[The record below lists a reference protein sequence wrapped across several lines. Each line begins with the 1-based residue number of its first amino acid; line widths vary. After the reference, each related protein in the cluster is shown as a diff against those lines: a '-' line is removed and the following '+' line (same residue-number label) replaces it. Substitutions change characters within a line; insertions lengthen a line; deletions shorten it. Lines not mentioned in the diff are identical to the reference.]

1 MTPFALIRHGP
12 TEWNEQHRLQGQS
25 DIPLSKEGKT
35 KVGCWQ
41 VPTEFTTWKW
51 YASPMTR
58 AQQTA
63 AILGLKTDPAP
74 DIVEMHWGDW
84 EGKTRAE
91 IEAEFG
97 DSFRT
102 RSTQGIDMRP
112 PGGES
117 PREVRARVSRWIE
130 SIANLGEPFGA
141 VAHQGIIRAAL
152 SLATGWEMIGPP
164 PFAMD
169 WASVHIFTYD
179 KIEGVEIDR
188 FNVSLEK

>member
-1 MTPFALIRHGP
+1 MTSFALIRHGP

-25 DIPLSKEGKT
+25 DIPLSKKGKT
-35 KVGCWQ
+35 TVGCWQ
-41 VPTEFTTWKW
+41 VPTEYTTWKW
-51 YASPMTR
+51 YVSPMTR

-63 AILGLKTDPAP
+63 AILGLKPDPAP

-91 IEAEFG
+91 IEKEFG

-102 RSTQGIDMRP
+102 RSLQGIDMRP

-117 PREVRARVSRWIE
+117 PREVRARVLRWIE
-130 SIANLGEPFGA
+130 STADLGKPFAA

-179 KIEGVEIDR
+179 KSEGVEIDR
-188 FNVSLEK
+188 FNVSLEE